1 MIHSYVNL
9 VTWRYFY
16 HYENPPTKNKKNY
29 IDSIS
34 LLLLVRLFIGETKKY
49 SGMDYLEDFLER
61 TREED
66 FIALGTLEIEEK
78 YINTHV
84 LPFWKNL
91 EEIEIYE
98 SLINDI
104 RNFKHT
110 LIGISSPKQE
120 ILAKKINKVFPDME
134 IYCLGAA
141 LESGSKVRYTYFP
154 NWVIL
159 LVLKPKRTAR
169 KIIKTFK
176 EFFSL
181 LLIRKRRNQF
191 TEYFRQIL

>member
-1 MIHSYVNL
+1 MIHSYINL

-16 HYENPPTKNKKNY
+16 HYENPPTENKKFY
-29 IDSIS
+29 VDSIS
-34 LLLLVRLFIGETKKY
+34 LLLLIKLLIGKCEKF
-49 SGMDYLEDFLER
+49 SGMDYLEGFLKR

-66 FIALGTLEIEEK
+66 FIALGTLAINEK
-78 YINTHV
+78 YSNTHV

-91 EEIEIYE
+91 VEIEIDQ
-98 SLINDI
+98 SIINQVKD
-104 RNFKHT
+104 FKHV

-120 ILAKKINKVFPDME
+120 ILAKKINEVFPDIE

-141 LESGSKVRYTYFP
+141 LDSVQNLRYNYFP
-154 NWVIL
+154 KWIIL
-159 LVLKPKRTAR
+159 LIMKPKRTVR
-169 KIIKTFK
+169 KLAKTIK

-181 LLIRKRRNQF
+181 LLIRKRRAQF